1 MLTQITESL
10 WNVVNNSYVYSFKK
24 EPLMIFHLLVK
35 KYMEKKEMCEFELP
49 KEWQETLDEL
59 ENVQSTCAAINKD
72 LLHEFESKLDEFE
85 SADEKT
91 LCDIV
96 DFFVQKYA
104 ELNAE
109 EGGEY
114 ILPKELVNLIYWY
127 AVDFEACTTDCAIY
141 NPFAGLCSYGVEHAD
156 GLNFQLQ
163 DSLEGIT
170 SPEEIQKEKDFYSEY
185 SWYHGVESN
194 QINRLIGSVRLLV
207 HNPTNL
213 EQMYIHADDSIKDD
227 VKNLKN
233 GWTFIAT
240 PPIGS
245 KDISDEVLE
254 GMYRKLV
261 DKFIKAEGMR
271 DAFFIFPKEFC
282 VSSSYSNMRRDLV
295 DCGYVDAVIELPSS
309 VFAGN
314 IEVVL
319 VHLRKPESHWPNH
332 AITFAN
338 LTCWVNENDNSIFE
352 RLDKFWFG
360 IVFDNEATPFHDLV
374 TPKVVSENDYCLLPS
389 LYISKERDKKPG
401 EIKVRLGE
409 FFSSAKSEEM
419 QEGEGLFI
427 AGESFHNDSK
437 MFFETVRYDKFAL
450 EDEFNLYKGQ
460 YLVITYLREKLL
472 LCKTSENA
480 VFCLD
485 SNQFAFKFDESTGV
499 SFDYVVNCLLRDD
512 ILQRLALSI
521 SLGRGFK
528 KTVCENIL
536 AHEIAIHL
544 DKSVQISTMQTLRE
558 EYERVRDEEERAE
571 KARAAHR
578 EVSSD
583 ISHMLGTT
591 FSRIGEGLSDLR
603 EIEGAEDAM
612 TQIKDSIEHMRR
624 LIDSVGKDFSDAR
637 MKQEE
642 YGVNDFFGKYCEA
655 WKNFGKNTFELQYHT
670 SVDDEAS
677 FLIDTDFMKV
687 LLDAILDNAY
697 RHGFERFWSSEHQV
711 SISSSYVSMDNRNYV
726 LLSIANNGKPLPEGF
741 SLSRYISRGEFV
753 GETGRTGLGGNHI
766 YSIVKRHGGFLNLT
780 STPEWSM
787 VIEIL
792 LPIEFYNENESSKFV
807 AYGNA
812 KECM

>member
-49 KEWQETLDEL
+49 KEWQATLDEL
-59 ENVQSTCAAINKD
+59 ENVQSTCAVVNKD

-85 SADEKT
+85 LVDEKI
-91 LCDIV
+91 LCGIV

-114 ILPKELVNLIYWY
+114 ILPKELVNFIYWY
-127 AVDFEACTTDCAIY
+127 ATGIESCTTECAIY
-141 NPFAGLCSYGVEHAD
+141 NPFAGLCSYGIEHAE
-156 GLNFQLQ
+156 GLNVQLQ
-163 DSLEGIT
+163 YALEGIT
-170 SPEEIQKEKDFYSEY
+170 SPEEIQKEKDLFFEY

-213 EQMYIHADDSIKDD
+213 KQMYIYADDSIKNGIDYFAG
-227 VKNLKN
+227 

-245 KDISDEVLE
+245 KDVSGEVLE
-254 GMYRKLV
+254 DIYRKLV
-261 DKFIKAEGMR
+261 DKFIKAKGMT

-319 VHLRKPESHWPNH
+319 VHLHKLESYWANQT
-332 AITFAN
+332 INFADF
-338 LTCWVNENDNSIFE
+338 TSFVDENDNRKFKGKDCWWDVTLE
-352 RLDKFWFG
+352 REETLYNSF
-360 IVFDNEATPFHDLV
+360 V
-374 TPKVVSENDYCLLPS
+374 TPQVVSENDYCLLPP
-389 LYISKERDKKPG
+389 LYISEEREKEPG
-401 EIKVRLGE
+401 EVKIRLGE
-409 FFSSAKSEEM
+409 FFSLAKSEEK

-427 AGESFHNDSK
+427 ADESFHNDSK
-437 MFFETVRYDKFAL
+437 MFFESVRYDKFAL

-499 SFDYVVNCLLRDD
+499 PFDYVVNCLLRDD
-512 ILQRLALSI
+512 ILQRVALSI
-521 SLGRGFK
+521 SLGRGFE

-544 DKSVQISTMQTLRE
+544 DKSVQTSTMQTLRE

-603 EIEGAEDAM
+603 GIEGAEDAM

-677 FLIDTDFMKV
+677 FLIDADFMKV

-726 LLSIANNGKPLPEGF
+726 LLSVANNGKPLPEGF

-787 VIEIL
+787 LIEIL

>member
-35 KYMEKKEMCEFELP
+35 KYMEKKEMYEFELP
-49 KEWQETLDEL
+49 KKWQETLDEL
-59 ENVQSTCAAINKD
+59 ENVQSTCAAVNKD

-85 SADEKT
+85 SADGKT

-114 ILPKELVNLIYWY
+114 ILPKELANFIYWY
-127 AVDFEACTTDCAIY
+127 ATGIEQWAAYCAIY
-141 NPFAGLCSYGVEHAD
+141 NPFAGLCSYGIEHAE
-156 GLNFQLQ
+156 GLNYQLQ
-163 DSLEGIT
+163 NELEGKT
-170 SPEEIQKEKDFYSEY
+170 SPEEIQKEEDPYSEC

-207 HNPTNL
+207 HNPANL
-213 EQMYIHADDSIKDD
+213 EKMYIHADDSIKDD
-227 VKNLKN
+227 IEDFW
-233 GWTFIAT
+233 GAWTFIST

-254 GMYRKLV
+254 DMYRKLV
-261 DKFIKAEGMR
+261 DKFIKAEVMR

-319 VHLRKPESHWPNH
+319 VHLHKPESYWANH
-332 AITFAN
+332 TINFADF
-338 LTCWVNENDNSIFE
+338 TSFVDENDNRKFKEKDCWRDVTLE
-352 RLDKFWFG
+352 REETLYNSF
-360 IVFDNEATPFHDLV
+360 V
-374 TPKVVSENDYCLLPS
+374 TPQVLSENDYCLLPS
-389 LYISKERDKKPG
+389 LYISKERDKEPG
-401 EIKVRLGE
+401 EVKIRLGE
-409 FFSSAKSEEM
+409 FFSLAKSEEM

-450 EDEFNLYKGQ
+450 EDELDLYKGQ

-480 VFCLD
+480 IFCLD
-485 SNQFAFKFDESTGV
+485 TNQFAFKFDESTGV
-499 SFDYVVNCLLRDD
+499 PFDYVVNCLLRDD
-512 ILQRLALSI
+512 ILQRVALSI
-521 SLGRGFK
+521 SLGRDFE

-544 DKSVQISTMQTLRE
+544 DKSVQTSTMQTLRE

-603 EIEGAEDAM
+603 GIEGAEDAM

-677 FLIDTDFMKV
+677 FLIDVDFMKV

-697 RHGFERFWSSEHQV
+697 RHGFERIWSSEHQV

-792 LPIEFYNENESSKFV
+792 LPIEFYNENESPKFV

>member
-1 MLTQITESL
+1 M
-10 WNVVNNSYVYSFKK
+10 Y
-24 EPLMIFHLLVK
+24 
-35 KYMEKKEMCEFELP
+35 EFELP
-49 KEWQETLDEL
+49 KKWQETLDEL
-59 ENVQSTCAAINKD
+59 ENVQSTCAAVNKD
-72 LLHEFESKLDEFE
+72 LLYEFESQLDEFE

-114 ILPKELVNLIYWY
+114 ILPKELANSIYWY
-127 AVDFEACTTDCAIY
+127 AVDFEACATECAIY
-141 NPFAGLCSYGVEHAD
+141 NPFAGLCSYGIEHAE
-156 GLNFQLQ
+156 GLNNQLQ
-163 DSLEGIT
+163 NEIVGKT

-194 QINRLIGSVRLLV
+194 QTNRLIGSVRLLV
-207 HNPTNL
+207 HNPTNM
-213 EQMYIHADDSIKDD
+213 EQMYIYAEDSIKDD
-227 VKNLKN
+227 IDYFKG

-245 KDISDEVLE
+245 KEVSDWNLE
-254 GMYRKLV
+254 QIYTKLV
-261 DKFIKAEGMR
+261 DKFIKAEGMK
-271 DAFFIFPKEFC
+271 DAFFIYPKEFC
-282 VSSSYSNMRRDLV
+282 VSSSYSNMRRNLV

-332 AITFAN
+332 SINFADF
-338 LTCWVNENDNSIFE
+338 TSFVDENDNRKFKEKDCWWDVTLE
-352 RLDKFWFG
+352 REETLYNSF
-360 IVFDNEATPFHDLV
+360 V
-374 TPKVVSENDYCLLPS
+374 TPQVVSENDYCLLPP
-389 LYISKERDKKPG
+389 LYISEEREKEPG
-401 EIKVRLGE
+401 EVKIRLGE
-409 FFSSAKSEEM
+409 FFSLAKSEEM

-472 LCKTSENA
+472 LCKTSEDA
-480 VFCLD
+480 LFCLD
-485 SNQFAFKFDESTGV
+485 SNQFAFKFDESTGI
-499 SFDYVVNCLLRDD
+499 SFDYVVNCLLQDD

-521 SLGRGFK
+521 SLGRDFE
-528 KTVCENIL
+528 KTVCKNIL
-536 AHEIAIHL
+536 SHEIAIHL
-544 DKSVQISTMQTLRE
+544 DKSVQANTMQTLRE

-603 EIEGAEDAM
+603 GIEGAEDAM

-677 FLIDTDFMKV
+677 FLIDADFMKV

-726 LLSIANNGKPLPEGF
+726 LLSVANNGKPLPEGF